1 MNRKSSFL
9 LLILP
14 LFAILLILLLRIVDF
29 DELIFLS
36 RVTKIAKDVLSGLA
50 ILSRVTKKGMGC
62 FVLLGDVLYGPHANT
77 SYLMQLEQVF

>member
-9 LLILP
+9 SLILP
-14 LFAILLILLLRIVDF
+14 LFAVLLILLLRIVDF

-36 RVTKIAKDVLSGLA
+36 RVTKKAKDVLSRLA
-50 ILSRVTKKGMGC
+50 ILSRVAKKGMGC
-62 FVLLGDVLYGPHANT
+62 FVLLVLYGPHANT

>member
-14 LFAILLILLLRIVDF
+14 LFAVLLILLLRIVDF

-50 ILSRVTKKGMGC
+50 ILSRVAKR
-62 FVLLGDVLYGPHANT
+62 VWDVL
-77 SYLMQLEQVF
+77 SS